1 MSVRTVTPFEIQLSS
16 PASDLHPNLRAES
29 GQRKMGRKR
38 WRPSTW
44 QLFHSMTNRAGIQL
58 KQESD
63 TDGILNEIA
72 DISMGSFGSLC
83 ISHKYRLV
91 PVPLHVYND
100 VFDAVRQKTDM
111 VSGILNEIGQL
122 DNKGFLSFISNCY
135 QSAS

>member
-1 MSVRTVTPFEIQLSS
+1 
-16 PASDLHPNLRAES
+16 
-29 GQRKMGRKR
+29 
-38 WRPSTW
+38 
-44 QLFHSMTNRAGIQL
+44 MTNRAGIQL